1 MLQDFTTFSL
11 ERYLRTLGTWPWSS
25 AFKRPERHVK
35 APTKKSFTI
44 DDILKRRGRN
54 RQKNARK
61 LVNSGSK
68 LKSCRVYCLAT
79 NLFNCQRL
87 SSCSTHKPTSFNKIC
102 CRVADPLSKEEAS
115 ASPRQKSPSKK
126 WWRIRLLP
134 VPFYVWAWAWPWSW
148 YTATAKGTS
157 SSTYQPAFGPDYP
170 HA

>member
-126 WWRIRLLP
+126 WWRIRLLR
-134 VPFYVWAWAWPWSW
+134 VPFYVWAWPWSW